1 MLSIDK
7 EMKRGD
13 GASARKENIVKEEK
27 MAPPHGSLGN
37 PWGQCEC
44 DWSSGKRKRLQ

>member
-7 EMKRGD
+7 ETKRGD
-13 GASARKENIVKEEK
+13 GASARKENIAEQGK

-37 PWGQCEC
+37 LGGQCEC
-44 DWSSGKRKRLQ
+44 DWSSGKRKRLP